1 MLLSR
6 DKEVFPNSSKTA
18 YYNNSYIYIYIYI
31 IHKELSYSDEINL
44 FRDL

>member
-18 YYNNSYIYIYIYI
+18 YYNNSYIYI
-31 IHKELSYSDEINL
+31 IHKELSYSDEIDL

>member
-18 YYNNSYIYIYIYI
+18 YYNNSYIYIYI